1 MGRLIVIS
9 NRVSVPS
16 AAGAAGAQGGLA
28 VALNS
33 ALREHGGIW
42 FGWSGQE
49 TEEFTGHLDMQRNEG
64 VTTATIDLEAQDVE
78 EYYNGYAN
86 RTLWPLFHYRI
97 DLTEYDRNFGEGYER
112 VNERFADSV
121 YPLIADD
128 DLVWV
133 HDYHLLPLGSIL
145 RRKGIKNRIGLFLH
159 TPWPPTRLLA
169 SLPFHERLVASMLEY
184 DVIGL
189 QTTEWLESFLHYVQK
204 EMGLTVNLD
213 NSIDYQGR
221 RVIARAFPIGIDYAE
236 FSEAAK
242 SDVAKEAHQRLRD
255 SVRGRKILIGV
266 DRLDYS
272 KGLGERFES
281 FSRFLSDHPDM
292 AGKAVLLQ
300 IAPPSRGDV
309 ESYQQIREDL
319 ERKTGHINGAHA
331 NVDFVPIRY
340 VNRGYPRAE
349 LAGFYRAAN
358 IGLVTPLRDGMN
370 LVAKE
375 YVAAQDP
382 EDPGVLILSQFAG
395 AATQLKDALLVN
407 PHSVE
412 HVAETISRALDMP
425 LKERKR
431 RHAALLASVK
441 EMDVLHW
448 LKQYVLALSGAEKGS
463 GALKSDGGPSAADP
477 ELAAQEE
484 SAMLGATEIAGSH

>member
-1 MGRLIVIS
+1 MSRLIVVS
-9 NRVSVPS
+9 NRVSVPK

-33 ALREHGGIW
+33 ALREHRGIW

-49 TEEFTGHLDMQRNEG
+49 TEEFTGHLNMQRIND
-64 VTTATIDLEAQDVE
+64 VTTATIDLEPQDID

-97 DLTEYDRNFGEGYER
+97 DLTEYDRSFGEGYER
-112 VNERFADSV
+112 VNARFATSV
-121 YPLIADD
+121 IPLIEPD

-133 HDYHLLPLGSIL
+133 HDYHLLPLGSML
-145 RRKGIKNRIGLFLH
+145 RRKGINNRMGIFLH
-159 TPWPPTRLLA
+159 TPWPPTRLLV

-184 DVIGL
+184 DVIGF
-189 QTTEWLESFLHYVQK
+189 QTQEWLESFMHYVSK
-204 EMGLTVNLD
+204 EMGLPVND
-213 NSIDYQGR
+213 DGTIEYQGR
-221 RVIARAFPIGIDYAE
+221 KILAKAFPIGVDYDEFVEGARSAE
-236 FSEAAK
+236 AQEAY
-242 SDVAKEAHQRLRD
+242 DRLKA
-255 SVRGRKILIGV
+255 SIRGRKLMIGV

-281 FSRFLSDHPDM
+281 FGRFLTDNPDQ
-292 AGKAVLLQ
+292 AGNVVLLQ

-309 ESYQQIREDL
+309 ASYQQIREDL

-331 NVDFVPIRY
+331 DVAFVPIRY
-340 VNRGYPRAE
+340 VNRGYPRSH

-395 AATQLKDALLVN
+395 AAQQLTEALLVN
-407 PHSVE
+407 PHSIE
-412 HVAETISRALDMP
+412 HVSEAIKRALDMP
-425 LKERKR
+425 LSERKQ
-431 RHAALLASVK
+431 RHAKLLASVRD
-441 EMDVLHW
+441 EDVLRW
-448 LKQYVLALSGAEKGS
+448 REDFVAALFGQA
-463 GALKSDGGPSAADP
+463 DGNGTNGDKVDEAA
-477 ELAAQEE
+477 
-484 SAMLGATEIAGSH
+484 

>member
-33 ALREHGGIW
+33 ALRTHGGIW

-49 TEEFTGHLDMQRNEG
+49 TAEFTGHLDMQRNDG
-64 VTTATIDLEAQDVE
+64 VTTATIDLEPQDID

-121 YPLIADD
+121 FPLIEPDD
-128 DLVWV
+128 IVWI
-133 HDYHLLPLGSIL
+133 HDYHLLPLASIL
-145 RRKGIKNRIGLFLH
+145 RGKGVQNRIGLFVH

-169 SLPFHERLVASMLEY
+169 SLPFHDRLVASMLQH
-184 DVIGL
+184 DVIGF

-204 EMGLTVNLD
+204 EMGLKVGLD
-213 NSIDYQGR
+213 NTIEYEGR
-221 RVIARAFPIGIDYAE
+221 RIVARAFPIGIDYPE
-236 FSEAAK
+236 FSEA
-242 SDVAKEAHQRLRD
+242 VASPAAAEAHDRLKA

-281 FSRFLSDHPDM
+281 FARFLSDHPERT
-292 AGKAVLLQ
+292 GNVVLLQ

-309 ESYQQIREDL
+309 ASYQQIREDL

-331 NVDFVPIRY
+331 DVDFVPIRY
-340 VNRGYPRAE
+340 VNRGYPRNQ
-349 LAGFYRAAN
+349 LAGFYRAADVA
-358 IGLVTPLRDGMN
+358 LVTPLRDGMN

-375 YVAAQDP
+375 YIAAQDP
-382 EDPGVLILSQFAG
+382 EDPGVLVLSQFAG
-395 AATQLKDALLVN
+395 AALRLKDALLVN

-412 HVAETISRALDMP
+412 QVAETIQRALDMP
-425 LKERKR
+425 LDERRR
-431 RHAALLASVK
+431 RHAKLLAAVRD
-441 EMDVLHW
+441 EDVSHW
-448 LKQYVLALSGAEKGS
+448 LDQFLRTLEDE
-463 GALKSDGGPSAADP
+463 DGPVEAAP
-477 ELAAQEE
+477 EP
-484 SAMLGATEIAGSH
+484 ATQPTTEPACS